1 MKKTILIL
9 SSDPHGIN
17 YEIIKKSIS
26 FFDKK
31 NNKNEYIFIG
41 DKKDILTSLP
51 NNKKKN
57 IKYIK
62 CTKR

>member
-31 NNKNEYIFIG
+31 NNKNEYVFIEIG
-41 DKKDILTSLP
+41 RAS
-51 NNKKKN
+51 
-57 IKYIK
+57 
-62 CTKR
+62 CRERV